1 MMLQEDHESMGRQWY
16 PHVNKIQQI
25 WAALQSISAKLTC
38 DEILGPTATL
48 SLRAVLFGHPASSFT
63 ASPLRCGSG
72 TEKKTG
78 GARFPTAEENIAIS
92 CAAMTGKTWHECPS
106 SARTTQL
113 VAFVARMRGVAPIG
127 RQRHSFRCASGA
139 FGLEGWCQVNLQ
151 SENYKLVTGCFQV
164 YNYFLIHVINVI
176 FDPCLQLW
184 FATVSVALKPPTI
197 QRWFGIILSKRSVAC
212 PFASLYCNQF
222 YNVLPQHM

>member
-38 DEILGPTATL
+38 DETLGPTATL

-113 VAFVARMRGVAPIG
+113 VAFVARMRGMWRRAFPVSYTQIMLKQPRFLG
-127 RQRHSFRCASGA
+127 SFILRNPYV
-139 FGLEGWCQVNLQ
+139 WK
-151 SENYKLVTGCFQV
+151 YDI
-164 YNYFLIHVINVI
+164 LIHLEPW
-176 FDPCLQLW
+176 D
-184 FATVSVALKPPTI
+184 ALSQNK
-197 QRWFGIILSKRSVAC
+197 S
-212 PFASLYCNQF
+212 ASLTAPSITPGSRMPRLLAVPAF
-222 YNVLPQHM
+222 EPRWHGVATE

>member
-1 MMLQEDHESMGRQWY
+1 MNPWDVSGTPMSTRFNKYELRSKAFLPNSLVTRSLGQRQHS
-16 PHVNKIQQI
+16 P
-25 WAALQSISAKLTC
+25 SAPCCLV
-38 DEILGPTATL
+38 TL
-48 SLRAVLFGHPASSFT
+48 PP

-139 FGLEGWCQVNLQ
+139 FGLEG
-151 SENYKLVTGCFQV
+151 
-164 YNYFLIHVINVI
+164 
-176 FDPCLQLW
+176 
-184 FATVSVALKPPTI
+184 
-197 QRWFGIILSKRSVAC
+197 
-212 PFASLYCNQF
+212 
-222 YNVLPQHM
+222 